1 MSDYETGI
9 VFRSLSGLFP
19 AKDSVRS
26 LQRFTDDKVHS
37 LYPKNL
43 KSKSQRL
50 VSTKDAPGVER
61 TERYPLD
68 PQNLAFCFPHSQIV
82 AVDAN
87 VDSKRQTASM
97 CSYKDFK

>member
-1 MSDYETGI
+1 MI
-9 VFRSLSGLFP
+9 K
-19 AKDSVRS
+19 A
-26 LQRFTDDKVHS
+26 HS

-61 TERYPLD
+61 RERHPLN
-68 PQNLAFCFPHSQIV
+68 PPNLAFCLPHSQIV

-87 VDSKRQTASM
+87 VDSKRQIALM
-97 CSYKDFK
+97 CNYKDLK